1 MVRLLKQLSNQPHLV
16 DDYAEAFSREQCL
29 SQACEDIMFLRAFTL
44 AQVGFSFSRPHSSGL
59 FGKAE
64 ATIQD
69 CALNCNVGTSE

>member
-1 MVRLLKQLSNQPHLV
+1 MLKLFQGNN
-16 DDYAEAFSREQCL
+16 AFPRPVFDL
-29 SQACEDIMFLRAFTL
+29 EDIMFLRAFTL

-64 ATIQD
+64 ATIKD